1 MDAFWI
7 SLVSA
12 GSAALFVLGVPII
25 LVIGLWVVGISL
37 ITLEKPVT
45 YVYPYWFG
53 TALMAGAI
61 LLVFGLRPSAPKQG
75 EDSPA
80 AAGEA

>member
-1 MDAFWI
+1 MDTVWI

-37 ITLEKPVT
+37 IIDFTLANIGVT
-45 YVYPYWFG
+45 LF
-53 TALMAGAI
+53 
-61 LLVFGLRPSAPKQG
+61 
-75 EDSPA
+75 
-80 AAGEA
+80 